1 MTILQKI
8 NSFPASIKTLMIL
21 VLFLI
26 SYFLITL
33 VAKQPQP
40 SELAYVNNNFNV
52 FGLNI
57 PNDLTFCNEQI
68 PGDNYE
74 IRSNLEKEFFT
85 NIYWKNNSAILFSKI
100 SRWFPYIEPILKE
113 EDVPDDIKYI
123 AVIES
128 HLSNEIS
135 PAGAAGFWQL
145 VPSTARNY
153 GLIVNDEIDERLDVE
168 KSTRAACKLFKE
180 AHKRLNNWTLSAAA
194 YNLGIGGIERALKEQ
209 NTNNYYDLLLNK
221 ETGEFIYRLLAYKT
235 LLSSPIHFGIKKA
248 KINYLPKIGVKIV
261 SVDSSITNLNFLA
274 KKFKC
279 NKTQIMLLNPWMLN
293 GTIHNPEKH
302 IYKIKIPKN
311 LKKDYS
317 AYYADLISEDGY
329 IHESSAEND
338 PQFDEQPDS
347 SKIKQNN

>member
-1 MTILQKI
+1 MSIFQKI
-8 NSFPASIKTLMIL
+8 NSLPSFIKILVLL

-26 SYFLITL
+26 SYFIVTL
-33 VAKQPQP
+33 TFKKPKP
-40 SELAYVNNNFNV
+40 TELAYVNNNFNV

-57 PNDLTFCNEQI
+57 PNDLTFCNERI

-74 IRSNLEKEFFT
+74 IRNNLEKEFFT

-100 SRWFPYIEPILKE
+100 SKWFPYIEPILKQE
-113 EDVPDDIKYI
+113 GVPDDIKYI

-153 GLIVNDEIDERLDVE
+153 GLIVNDEVDERLDVE
-168 KSTRAACKLFKE
+168 KSTHAACKLFKE
-180 AHKRLNNWTLSAAA
+180 AHKRFNNWTLAAAA
-194 YNLGIGGIERALKEQ
+194 YNLGIGGIERALKNQ
-209 NTNNYYDLLLNK
+209 NTDNYYDLLLNK
-221 ETGEFIYRLLAYKT
+221 ETGEFIYRVLAYKT

-248 KINYLPKIGVKIV
+248 KIKYMPKMSVKLV
-261 SVDSSITNLNFLA
+261 SVDSSITNLSFLA

-279 NKTQIMLLNPWMLN
+279 SKTQLMLLNPWILN
-293 GTIHNPEKH
+293 GTIHNPDKH
-302 IYKIKIPKN
+302 VYKIKIPKN

-329 IHESSAEND
+329 IHESFAEND
-338 PQFDEQPDS
+338 PHFEEQPDS
-347 SKIKQNN
+347 TKTKQN